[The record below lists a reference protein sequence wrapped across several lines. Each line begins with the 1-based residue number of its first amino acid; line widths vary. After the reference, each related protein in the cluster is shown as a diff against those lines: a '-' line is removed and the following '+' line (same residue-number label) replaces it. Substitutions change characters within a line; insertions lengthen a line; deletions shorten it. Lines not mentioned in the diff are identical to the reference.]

1 MSSVLIGAPSDIL
14 FLLEISFVLLLGL
27 VLGSF
32 STMLAH
38 RGNVLV
44 LKPTTP
50 TERKKVKDARSQCPK
65 CNAKLGVRDLV
76 PVFSWLFQKG
86 RCRHCKEPISPIY
99 PAIELSVTLM
109 GLAYYL
115 VHGFDPLIQLF
126 CVVVAGAF
134 LVGLAV
140 FDLRHKLLPNQMIL
154 MLAVLGVV
162 FRFIPFHAGSNL
174 EPKLVEFIGGGVLY
188 AVLAFV
194 LGWLMR
200 LILKKQALGMG
211 DVKFFGVAGLWLGIS
226 QLGVFCL
233 LSGIFG
239 VVLGLIWQSIK
250 KEKVF
255 PFGPALIA
263 SFYVV
268 LLLNGSHLP

>member
-1 MSSVLIGAPSDIL
+1 MSSVLSGAPSDIL
-14 FLLEISFVLLLGL
+14 FLLEIFFVVLLGL
-27 VLGSF
+27 VFGSF

-38 RGNVLV
+38 RGTILA
-44 LKPTTP
+44 LKPSTDL
-50 TERKKVKDARSQCPK
+50 ERKKVKDARSQCPK
-65 CNAKLGVRDLV
+65 CHAKLGIRDLV
-76 PVFSWLFQKG
+76 PVFSWLLQKG
-86 RCRHCKEPISPIY
+86 RCRHCHAPVSAIY

-109 GLAYYL
+109 GLAYYF
-115 VHGFDPLIQLF
+115 VNGFDPVIQLC
-126 CVVVAGAF
+126 CVIAAASI

-140 FDLRHKLLPNQMIL
+140 FDLRHKLLPNQMIA
-154 MLAVLGVV
+154 MLAVLGLV
-162 FRFIPFHAGSNL
+162 FRFVPLYAGTYL
-174 EPKLVEFIGGGVLY
+174 EPKLIEFIGGGILY
-188 AVLAFV
+188 AVLAFI

-211 DVKFFGVAGLWLGIS
+211 DVKFFGVAGVWLGIS

-233 LSGIFG
+233 LSGLFG
-239 VVLGLIWQSIK
+239 VILGLFWQRIK
-250 KEKVF
+250 KEKIF